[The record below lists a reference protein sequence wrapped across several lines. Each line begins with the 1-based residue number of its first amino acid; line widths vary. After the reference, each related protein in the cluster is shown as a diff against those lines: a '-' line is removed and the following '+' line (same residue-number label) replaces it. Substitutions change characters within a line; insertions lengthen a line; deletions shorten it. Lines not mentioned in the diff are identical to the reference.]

1 MNRKV
6 TAVLRIVPMVL
17 TMGTIFFLSHQPGDR
32 LTLPP
37 LPGIDKLA
45 HMLIYG
51 FLAAT
56 VFFALSEQQKNT
68 KPRSVML
75 LIMAVCFLYGISDEY
90 HQSFIPGRFVSI
102 LDLLADCAGAAMTCA
117 LWGRWRRRIATIGI
131 S

>member
-1 MNRKV
+1 
-6 TAVLRIVPMVL
+6 
-17 TMGTIFFLSHQPGDR
+17 MGTIFFLSHQPGDR

-45 HMLIYG
+45 HILVYG

-56 VFFALSEQQKNT
+56 VFFAIGEQRRNA

-75 LIMAVCFLYGISDEY
+75 LTMAFCFLYGISDEF

-102 LDLLADCAGAAMTCA
+102 LDLFADCAGAAMTCA
-117 LWGRWRRRIATIGI
+117 FWGRWRRRIATIGI